1 MPHTSYINIF
11 LRSPADSNI
20 QQNLETTELINMSLL
35 STYYV
40 SGHKVTLSS
49 KRSCDLVTE
58 ERVCRILKLDDC
70 QASSSC
76 YTGGHQSPE

>member
-40 SGHKVTLSS
+40 SGQSNPV
-49 KRSCDLVTE
+49 
-58 ERVCRILKLDDC
+58 LK
-70 QASSSC
+70 
-76 YTGGHQSPE
+76 EVM